1 MFIIQVIFNNMWE
14 NYSSADS
21 LEDALLLAS
30 SIEKH
35 DESCP
40 EERIRILTPDGQIL

>member
-1 MFIIQVIFNNMWE
+1 MWK

-40 EERIRILTPDGQIL
+40 EERIRILTPNGQIL